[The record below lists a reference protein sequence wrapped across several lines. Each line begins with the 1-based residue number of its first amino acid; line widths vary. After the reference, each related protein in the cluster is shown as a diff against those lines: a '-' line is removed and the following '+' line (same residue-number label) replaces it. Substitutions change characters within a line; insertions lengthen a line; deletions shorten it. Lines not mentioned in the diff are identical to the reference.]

1 MRFFLEAAGG
11 QQERPFAPHTRIVS
25 IGPITSATLREHG
38 LEPHVEA
45 RQHDV
50 DGIVAGAARR
60 RRGRWLSPRELRLG
74 SPRVHLRVTDSTNER
89 ARALALA
96 AAPHGTLVTA
106 EEQTAGRGRQ
116 GRRWFAPPRSALLM
130 SLLLRTLPPLLPLAA
145 AVAVC
150 DVAGRDA
157 GIKWPNDVVVAEPS
171 GSGERGLAKL
181 GGILA
186 EGRPQEGWLVLG
198 IGLNVAVALAEL
210 PAQLRGAT
218 EGGLPAATMGR
229 SPRSSSR
236 PSRSCWRPSRPAGG
250 ARAGH
255 ARRLA
260 RAGRPA
266 RAGDRVGGR
275 ARARRGRGRGRAPGG
290 GAQRGWTH
298 GPRRRRDPHRSAT
311 RPA

>member
-1 MRFFLEAAGG
+1 MA
-11 QQERPFAPHTRIVS
+11 
-25 IGPITSATLREHG
+25 
-38 LEPHVEA
+38 EPS
-45 RQHDV
+45 
-50 DGIVAGAARR
+50 GA
-60 RRGRWLSPRELRLG
+60 RLG
-74 SPRVHLRVTDSTNER
+74 SPRVHLRVTDSTNAR

-106 EEQTAGRGRQ
+106 EEQTAGHGRQ

-229 SPRSSSR
+229 SPEELEPILSQLLE
-236 PSRSCWRPSRPAGG
+236 AL
-250 ARAGH
+250 AF
-255 ARRLA
+255 RLA
-260 RAGRPA
+260 EPA
-266 RAGDRVGGR
+266 QDTLAAWRERDAL
-275 ARARRGRGRGRAPGG
+275 RGREIAWAGGRGRAEGVDGAGRLVVSLSGG
-290 GAQRGWTH
+290 GRTALAAGEIHIGAQLGQPDA
-298 GPRRRRDPHRSAT
+298 GA
-311 RPA
+311 